1 MIKTKAIS
9 AQRFAFSLFP
19 AKDRAHA
26 VDQDWAARFAFGA
39 LALYGLAVLVE
50 IATTYIFSA

>member
-19 AKDRAHA
+19 TKASSHA
-26 VDQDWAARFAFGA
+26 VDHDWAARFAFGA
-39 LALYGLAVLVE
+39 LALYGLAVVVE